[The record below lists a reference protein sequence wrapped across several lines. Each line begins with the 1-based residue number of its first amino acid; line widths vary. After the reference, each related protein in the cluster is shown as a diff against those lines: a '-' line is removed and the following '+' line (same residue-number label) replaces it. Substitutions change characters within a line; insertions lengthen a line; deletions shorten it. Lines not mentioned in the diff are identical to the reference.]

1 VREHHTQ
8 SRESAR
14 VRVLPQRASREPAVL
29 RVVAHLNR
37 LDPLRPR
44 GMPKVAKLLPLSTA
58 QALLEEVGDHL
69 PEA

>member
-1 VREHHTQ
+1 
-8 SRESAR
+8 